1 MGELSSSLPSLLQ
14 LLLRR
19 KSACQKMLQLPDL
32 SERLLLIQGEAAER
46 ARGRQRRA
54 RKMEKRVKRVRRVQ
68 RGAKRTRRG
77 QRRAKRTKEGKTE
90 RTIGRA
96 MGRERTG
103 RKRRE
108 TRGSPAVLLM

>member
-46 ARGRQRRA
+46 AGGRQRRA
-54 RKMEKRVKRVRRVQ
+54 RRME